1 LLRLA
6 VPAALVAGG
15 LVVLASSSGSAA
27 EPGIYR
33 PPVATKRSSATP
45 RYEPNSVMVKFK
57 ESASTSA
64 RKAAVSKLRTTAD
77 ESVSAGVV
85 KLTGSV
91 PAPELLKKVK
101 ADKTVELASLNYVRR
116 ISATP
121 NDDYYPVYDGIG
133 QSPYLNTYVRRI
145 SATPNDDYYPVY
157 DGIGQSPY
165 LNTVRLPQAWDL
177 SKSTGSQL
185 VAVLDTGVD
194 AGHPDLTG
202 RIVSG
207 YNTISNTSNTVDDN
221 GHGTMTLGIIA
232 ANTNNGIGIA
242 GVGWSAKAMPVKV
255 LDSEGSGYDDD
266 IAEGIDW
273 AVAHGAKVINMS
285 LGGPGDNAVLHDAVK
300 RAVAKGVVVV
310 VAAGNDGTDVP
321 QFPASYP
328 EVIAVAAT
336 NASGAL
342 TDFSSYGSWVDVAAP
357 GWDIISTGV
366 RSMTPSG
373 YDPYWYCTGTSC
385 SAPIVTGIAALVKN
399 KWPSWTPVQIAAR
412 IKATARDAG
421 PRGADPYYGYGNV
434 DAYAALGGRW
444 TTDFSISTP
453 DGNDQPARAVALTSG
468 TSSTIN
474 TEGEVDWFKVAS
486 ATARN
491 LTVKLTGPV
500 YDYDV
505 PANIGPRVDVY
516 DANLKSLEHA
526 VNPFPADYDPEN
538 KQPLTATVDVSV
550 PAGDAFIAVRND
562 NGSRDTRPYTLSII
576 GGGAGGSSAAV
587 DYPVRNVAPGDL
599 ARGTAIATKPT
610 VTFARDVNA
619 ASVTTGVRLVN
630 AKAGSAVAGTV
641 TYDPAT
647 LQAVFTPSAPLRD
660 NTPYKIVV
668 GGVAETGGTPLAPF
682 SSVFTTTDTTPPA
695 VGAFDASGAPEA
707 ANLSW
712 AVPPLSDLDQ
722 VIVRRNSSSTV
733 PTLTTGT
740 LVYSGTGSSVKN
752 TGLKQGVT
760 YTWAAWVKDRTGK
773 VSPAAVTR
781 LYGMKS
787 GIATTSTLIT
797 NGSPVTLKGS
807 VLRID
812 NKAYAGLPVSLYM
825 RPNGATSF
833 TRLATVKTTSTGT
846 LSYAYKPSRSS
857 VFTYVFPGNAD
868 LMSTRTPYVT
878 VQVRPAIT
886 ASLSPATVR
895 PNQLSYFAGK
905 VTPWHTGK
913 TVYLQLYTNGAW
925 KTVTSTKLTSSG
937 GYTFGLFKATGKYSY
952 RLLCPADF
960 DHAQAISATKVLTV
974 S

>member
-1 LLRLA
+1 MFRPVHLLRLA

-27 EPGIYR
+27 EPGPYR
-33 PPVATKRSSATP
+33 PPVATKRSPATP
-45 RYEPNSVMVKFK
+45 QYEPNSVMVKFK
-57 ESASTSA
+57 KSASASA
-64 RKAAVSKLRTTAD
+64 RKSAVSKLRTTTED
-77 ESVSAGVV
+77 SVSAGVV

-91 PAPELLKKVK
+91 SAPELLKKVK

-121 NDDYYPVYDGIG
+121 NDDYYPVFDG
-133 QSPYLNTYVRRI
+133 V
-145 SATPNDDYYPVY
+145 
-157 DGIGQSPY
+157 GQSPY
-165 LNTVRLPQAWDL
+165 LNTVRMPQAWDL
-177 SKSTGSQL
+177 SKSTGSQT

-194 AGHPDLTG
+194 AGHPDLAG
-202 RIVSG
+202 RLVPG
-207 YNTISNTSNTVDDN
+207 YNAITNVAQTPVDDN

-232 ANTNNGIGIA
+232 ANTNNTIGIA

-255 LDSEGSGYDDD
+255 LDAEGSGYDDD

-300 RAVAKGVVVV
+300 NAVAKGVVVV

-321 QFPASYP
+321 QFPASYS
-328 EVIAVAAT
+328 EVIAVAAA
-336 NASGAL
+336 NEGGAL
-342 TDFSSYGSWVDVAAP
+342 TDFSSYGNWVDVAAP
-357 GWDIISTGV
+357 GWNIISTGV
-366 RSMTPSG
+366 RSMTPAG

-399 KWPSWTPVQIAAR
+399 KWPSWTPAQIAAR
-412 IKATARDAG
+412 IKTTARDAG

-444 TTDFSISTP
+444 TTDFAVNTP

-474 TEGEVDWFKVAS
+474 TEGEVDWYKVNS
-486 ATARN
+486 AAARN

-516 DANLKSLEHA
+516 DADLKSLGHA

-562 NGSRDTRPYTLSII
+562 NGSRDSRYYTLSITE
-576 GGGAGGSSAAV
+576 GGAGGSSAAV
-587 DYPVRNVAPGDL
+587 DYPVRNVAPNDL
-599 ARGTAIATKPT
+599 WRGSAVTTKPT
-610 VTFARDVNA
+610 VTFAREVLA
-619 ASVTTGVRLVN
+619 SSVTGSTVRLVN
-630 AKAGSAVAGTV
+630 AKAGTAVAGSV
-641 TYDPAT
+641 SYDAAT
-647 LQAVFTPSAPLRD
+647 KQAVFTPSAALRD
-660 NTPYKIVV
+660 NTPYKLVV
-668 GGVAETGGTPLAPF
+668 SGVQDAGGTALATF
-682 SSVFTTTDTTPPA
+682 SSVFATADNAPPA
-695 VGAFDASGAPEA
+695 VGSFDASGAPEA

-712 AVPPLSDLDQ
+712 TVPALSDLDQ
-722 VIVRRNSSSTV
+722 VIVRRNASNTV

-740 LVYSGTGSSVKN
+740 QVYAGTGTSVKN

-760 YTWAAWVKDRTGK
+760 YTWAAWVKDRSGK

-781 LYGMKS
+781 LIGMKS
-787 GIATTSTLIT
+787 SIATTSTLIT
-797 NGSPVTLKGS
+797 NGTSVTLKGS

-812 NKAYAGLPVSLYM
+812 NKAYAGLPVNLYV

-833 TRLATVKTTSTGT
+833 TRLATVKATSTGA

-857 VFTYVFPGNAD
+857 VFTYVFGGNAD

-895 PNQLSYFAGK
+895 PHQLSYFAGK

-913 TVYLQLYTNGAW
+913 TVYLQQYTNGAW

-937 GYTFGLFKATGKYSY
+937 GYTFGLFKTTGKYSY